1 MKISTKGRYA
11 LRLMLDIAQNSKGEF
26 VRLKDIS
33 KRQEISEKY
42 LEQITGTLT
51 KMGFIKGVRGAQGGY
66 KLVKSPSEYTVG
78 SILRVTEG
86 SMAPV
91 ACLDDAQNMCPR
103 KNTCITLNF
112 WTSFYK
118 VINDFIDSKTLQD
131 LIDENNSIIG
141 NKYTI

>member
-11 LRLMLDIAQNSKGEF
+11 LRLMLDIAQNSKGEY

-33 KRQEISEKY
+33 ERQEISEKY

-66 KLVKSPSEYTVG
+66 RLVKNPSDYTIG
-78 SILRVTEG
+78 SILRATEG

-91 ACLDDAQNMCPR
+91 ACLDDEENMCPR
-103 KNTCITLNF
+103 KDKCITLNF
-112 WTSFYK
+112 WKEFSK
-118 VINDFIDSKTLQD
+118 IINDFIDSKTLQD
-131 LIDENNSIIG
+131 LIDENNGIEG
-141 NKYTI
+141 NGYMI

>member
-33 KRQEISEKY
+33 QRQEISEKY

-91 ACLDDAQNMCPR
+91 ACLDDAQNICPR

-112 WTSFYK
+112 GQ
-118 VINDFIDSKTLQD
+118 VFIR
-131 LIDENNSIIG
+131 
-141 NKYTI
+141 